1 MPKKPNPCKGI
12 IKSINSKL
20 INIKKGINKLTY
32 KSAKR
37 LAQYHKKVN
46 RLNRTLKNTSTKS
59 KRLIDL
65 EKQTEKS
72 IFKDKK
78 EFISSQC
85 KLIDSISEL
94 KKNIIE
100 NRCNPSSLKP
110 IHITPKHITTM
121 NMLFT
126 PDEQI
131 LLYNDLL

>member
-20 INIKKGINKLTY
+20 INIKRGINKLTN
-32 KSAKR
+32 KTTKR
-37 LAQYHKKVN
+37 LEQYHRKVN
-46 RLNRTLKNTSTKS
+46 RLNRTLKNNDTKT
-59 KRLIDL
+59 KQLTDL

-72 IFKDKK
+72 IFKDKN

-94 KKNIIE
+94 KENILE
-100 NRCNPSSLKP
+100 NHCNPTSLKP
-110 IHITPKHITTM
+110 IRISPKHITTM

-126 PDEQI
+126 SDEQI

>member
-20 INIKKGINKLTY
+20 INIKRGINKLTI
-32 KSAKR
+32 KTRKT
-37 LAQYHKKVN
+37 LLLYHKKVN
-46 RLNRTLKNTSTKS
+46 KLNKTIKNSVTKT
-59 KRLIDL
+59 KQLTDL
-65 EKQTEKS
+65 EKQIEMS
-72 IFKDKK
+72 IIKDKN
-78 EFISSQC
+78 EFILSQC

-94 KKNIIE
+94 KENILE

-126 PDEQI
+126 PEQQMI
-131 LLYNDLL
+131 LYNDLL